1 MRAITDLCYTRNDN
15 GTYNYYER
23 TYAPKGAQLAWFRAA
38 KTVKV
43 IQADGSVR
51 VGYMYGEKQ
60 WSYDA
65 TEVEQY
71 RAEQKKAREQKANR
85 NKMLAEIMK
94 HFDAMSDEELKEVLQ
109 TINK

>member
-1 MRAITDLCYTRNDN
+1 MRAITDLYYTINDN
-15 GTYNYYER
+15 GTYNYYEKAN
-23 TYAPKGAQLAWFRAA
+23 APKGARMTSYRTA

-43 IQADGSVR
+43 IQADGSIK

-65 TEVEQY
+65 VEVEQY
-71 RAEQKKAREQKANR
+71 RAEQKKAREQKAKR

-94 HFDAMSDEELKEVLQ
+94 HFDAMSDEELKKVLQ
-109 TINK
+109 AIDK